1 MRKFI
6 DFVIMPAFLLAL
18 AVVAAVLIGF
28 VLFLRQLP
36 MPNTVP
42 QSFNEAEAAVVFT
55 GGGQRVDTGTLLVR
69 KGFTGPVLITGVG
82 EGVTL
87 QDIFKHQK
95 VTPQHRIQ
103 VTLDYR
109 AGTTRQNVEETI
121 KWARANEVKEIFLIT
136 AFYHMPRS
144 VELFAQDAPDIKV
157 VPWAVF
163 PAGVSTQLLAYEYV
177 KYVAVLIGLQR

>member
-18 AVVAAVLIGF
+18 SAVAVTLIGF
-28 VLFLRQLP
+28 VLFLQQLP
-36 MPNTVP
+36 MPNNVP
-42 QSFNEAEAAVVFT
+42 STFSEAEGAVVFT

-69 KGFTGPVLITGVG
+69 RGFLGPLLITGVG

-87 QDIFKHQK
+87 QDIFKRQK
-95 VTPQHRIQ
+95 VTAEHRVQ

-121 KWARANEVKEIFLIT
+121 KWARANDLKEIFLIT
-136 AFYHMPRS
+136 AFYHIPRS
-144 VELFAQDAPDIKV
+144 LELFSQDAPDVKV
-157 VPWAVF
+157 IPWPVF
-163 PAGVSTQLLAYEYV
+163 PAGVSYQLLTLEYA